1 MDSINCGQRHDFYG
15 GDLFP
20 ELKNKI
26 LVTSLKAQRLIS
38 LEFDGKKARNETT
51 LFEKVGRVRDV
62 EANSVGEIFVI
73 IDNDNSGIW
82 KLVSD

>member
-1 MDSINCGQRHDFYG
+1 MTFYV

-20 ELKNKI
+20 DLKNKLLI
-26 LVTSLKAQRLIS
+26 TSLKAQKLIS
-38 LEFDGKKARNETT
+38 LEFDGKKARNETI
-51 LFEKVGRVRDV
+51 LFEKIGRVRDV
-62 EANSVGEIFVI
+62 EANSVGEIYVI

>member
-1 MDSINCGQRHDFYG
+1 MTFYG

-20 ELKNKI
+20 DLKNKFLI
-26 LVTSLKAQRLIS
+26 TSLKAQKLIS
-38 LEFDGKKARNETT
+38 IEFDGKKARNEKI
-51 LFEKVGRVRDV
+51 LFEKIGRVRDV